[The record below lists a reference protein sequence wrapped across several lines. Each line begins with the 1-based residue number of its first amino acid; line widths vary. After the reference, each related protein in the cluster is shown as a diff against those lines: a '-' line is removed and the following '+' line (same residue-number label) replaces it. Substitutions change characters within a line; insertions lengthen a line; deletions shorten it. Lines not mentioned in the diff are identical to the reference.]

1 MRVRFTIR
9 GHVQGVGFRYFVLSQ
24 ADSLGLSGW
33 VKNGV
38 DGSVLGMA
46 EGSEDLMDA
55 LKRALE
61 AAPPPSEVTTL
72 DWVPSSG
79 TESLPHPFEI
89 RR

>member
-9 GHVQGVGFRYFVLSQ
+9 GHVQGVGFRYFVQSQ

-33 VKNGV
+33 VRNGV

-46 EGSEDLMDA
+46 EGSEDRMDA
-55 LKRALE
+55 MKRALE
-61 AAPPPSEVTTL
+61 TAPPPSEVTTL